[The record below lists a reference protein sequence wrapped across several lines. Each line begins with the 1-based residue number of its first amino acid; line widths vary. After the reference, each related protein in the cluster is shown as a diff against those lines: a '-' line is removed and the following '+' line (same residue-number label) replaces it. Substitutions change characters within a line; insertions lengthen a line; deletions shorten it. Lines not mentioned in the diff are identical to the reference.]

1 MKFNCSE
8 MTSLNGY
15 MYQITKMLRLILETS
30 QYTKK
35 IPIFEYQ
42 RSLNIK
48 DLDSV
53 LTIWS
58 WENHRFQSIKK
69 ATELLL

>member
-35 IPIFEYQ
+35 IPILGF
-42 RSLNIK
+42 K